1 MKERDITMT
10 TKTENTKKS
19 TKKSVKNV
27 VVEPKKSAKN
37 VVVEPK
43 KAEVMTIEV
52 AAEKIKET
60 LATDQ
65 RSNTARAARAILL
78 FAETAQCTKEQIVK
92 AVSEMF
98 KNRLSE
104 VTIRTLFSDAHNS
117 KYALKYVDRVIVTDR
132 DTKIVSIKS

>member
-19 TKKSVKNV
+19 TKKS
-27 VVEPKKSAKN
+27 AKN

-43 KAEVMTIEV
+43 KAEVLTIEIV
-52 AAEKIKET
+52 AEKVKET
-60 LATDQ
+60 LSTDI

-78 FAETAQCTKEQIVK
+78 FAETAQCTKEQIVS
-92 AVSEMF
+92 AVSEIF
-98 KNRLSE
+98 KGRLSE

-117 KYALKYVDRVIVTDR
+117 KYALKYVDKVIVTDR
-132 DTKIVSIKS
+132 DTKIVSVKS

>member
-1 MKERDITMT
+1 MSEK
-10 TKTENTKKS
+10 KQNTKKS
-19 TKKSVKNV
+19 TK
-27 VVEPKKSAKN
+27 

-78 FAETAQCTKEQIVK
+78 LAEHAAFTKEQIV
-92 AVSEMF
+92 ASVADMF

-104 VTIRTLFSDAHNS
+104 VTVRTLYSDAHNS

-132 DTKIVSIKS
+132 DTKIASVKS

>member
-1 MKERDITMT
+1 MHE
-10 TKTENTKKS
+10 KKQS
-19 TKKSVKNV
+19 T
-27 VVEPKKSAKN
+27 KKSAKN
-37 VVVEPK
+37 V
-43 KAEVMTIEV
+43 KAEVSTIEIV
-52 AAEKIKET
+52 AEKIKET

-132 DTKIVSIKS
+132 DTKIVSVKS

>member
-1 MKERDITMT
+1 MPE
-10 TKTENTKKS
+10 KKQS
-19 TKKSVKNV
+19 TKKSAKNV

-43 KAEVMTIEV
+43 KAEVSTIEIV
-52 AAEKIKET
+52 AEKVKET
-60 LATDQ
+60 LSTDI

-78 FAETAQCTKEQIVK
+78 LAEHAAFTKEQIV
-92 AVSEMF
+92 ASVADMF

-132 DTKIVSIKS
+132 DTKIVSVKS

>member
-1 MKERDITMT
+1 MT
-10 TKTENTKKS
+10 AKTENTKKS
-19 TKKSVKNV
+19 TKKSV
-27 VVEPKKSAKN
+27 KN

-78 FAETAQCTKEQIVK
+78 LAEHAAFTKEQIV
-92 AVSEMF
+92 ASVADMF

-104 VTIRTLFSDAHNS
+104 VTVRTLYSDAHNS

-132 DTKIVSIKS
+132 DTKIAFVKS